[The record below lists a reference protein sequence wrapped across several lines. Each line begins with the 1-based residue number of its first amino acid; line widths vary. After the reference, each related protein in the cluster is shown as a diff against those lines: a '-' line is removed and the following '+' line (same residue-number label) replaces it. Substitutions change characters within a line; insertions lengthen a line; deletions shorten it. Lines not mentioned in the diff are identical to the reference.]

1 MLSST
6 RGHDGP
12 TLDACTALA
21 AVRLRS
27 PLLAGKGA
35 LVATP
40 HAARQNQGIGSC
52 TERERA
58 TDTHTHT
65 HTFVSARTT
74 VEHAHTFGLI
84 SPQAQHALPAPEL
97 TVSAPSSTDAS
108 APKMFA
114 AIERPPS
121 CSELLFF
128 VFSESRQLQ
137 SFSMGFSQR
146 LALSAAALSV
156 ALNCN
161 TLQHGFVMDDTVR
174 VPVSKLPKPSH

>member
-1 MLSST
+1 
-6 RGHDGP
+6 
-12 TLDACTALA
+12 
-21 AVRLRS
+21 
-27 PLLAGKGA
+27 
-35 LVATP
+35 
-40 HAARQNQGIGSC
+40 
-52 TERERA
+52 
-58 TDTHTHT
+58 
-65 HTFVSARTT
+65 
-74 VEHAHTFGLI
+74 LI